1 METKESS
8 LVLLNLNEFWAS
20 VDGQRQDITLEF
32 LGHIKRLFLSQ
43 DSIFILI
50 FGRRG
55 TGKTDL
61 ALLLAE
67 LTYYQGIVKH
77 IATNTRILDSNF
89 PIDKIDNL
97 QDLDYWGQK
106 RKGRKLFVFDEI
118 ADAMSRRRPMASLSV
133 ELIKKFNKLRKHK
146 LSVVA
151 TTISK
156 EVLDKAAMSRD
167 LLDATYRKV
176 WKPKTNPQ
184 IYKIAYYDNFLNGE
198 SITFGDLPPTS
209 VDFDSWDGSE
219 FSEKPTQTKRA
230 FKDKDMEIVSR
241 WANGETY
248 KDLGVH
254 PQQLTRAKKKIIRI
268 LIDNYFHASRNKGS
282 G

>member
-1 METKESS
+1 METKEHT
-8 LVLLNLNEFWAS
+8 LVLVNLSEFWDS
-20 VDGQRQDITLEF
+20 IDGQRQDLTYEF
-32 LGHIKRLFLSQ
+32 IGHIKRIFRSQ

-50 FGRRG
+50 IGRRG

-61 ALLLAE
+61 ALLISEIA
-67 LTYYQGIVKH
+67 YGQNIIKH
-77 IATNTRILDSNF
+77 VSTNTKILRSNF

-106 RKGRKLFVFDEI
+106 KKGRKIFIFDEI
-118 ADAMSRRRPMASLSV
+118 ADAMSRRRPMAALTV

-146 LSVVA
+146 LSIIA

-156 EVLDKAAMSRD
+156 DVLDKAAMARD
-167 LLDATYRKV
+167 LLDATYRKE
-176 WKPKTNPQ
+176 WKPLGNKQ

-209 VDFDSWDGSE
+209 VHFDSWDGSE
-219 FSEKPTQTKRA
+219 FSEKPKESKIE
-230 FKDKDMEIVSR
+230 FKDKDMELVYR
-241 WANGETY
+241 WAKGETY
-248 KDLGVH
+248 TELGVH
-254 PQQLTRAKKKIIRI
+254 PQQLTRAKKKIIPI
-268 LIDNYFHASRNKGS
+268 LIDNYLHASHNKGS